1 MKFFFRQPLIH
12 FLILGLALF
21 GFYSVADTKSK
32 TAEAQRTIKVDRDA
46 LLTFMQYRS
55 KAFNDQH
62 FGKRLDDMDDKERQ
76 RLIDD
81 LVREEVLY
89 REALSLK
96 LDNED
101 YVIKRRL
108 IQKLE
113 FITKGFIDSAT
124 ELTGDQ
130 INAYF
135 EEHKTEYYIQPS
147 ATFTHV
153 FFDKER
159 HGDDKAKTMAKE
171 KLAELRENGVSF
183 SEAISHGDR
192 FLYHTNYVER
202 VPDYVSSHFGKSMA
216 QAIFENNSNHQ
227 EWIGPFESPYG
238 FHIVLV
244 TQKKDGRLSEIKEI
258 YDRVKDDA
266 QRDFIRKQTES
277 AIQKII
283 NSYNVEMAF

>member
-1 MKFFFRQPLIH
+1 MKTFFRQPLVH
-12 FLILGLALF
+12 FLILGLSLF
-21 GFYSVADTKSK
+21 GFFEWVGDKSDT
-32 TAEAQRTIKVDRDA
+32 TENPRTIVVDRDA

-62 FGKRLDDMDDKERQ
+62 FGKKLDAMKEKDRRQ
-76 RLIDD
+76 LIDD
-81 LVREEVLY
+81 LVREEVLH
-89 REALSLK
+89 REALALN

-113 FITKGFIDSAT
+113 FITQGFIDSAT
-124 ELTGDQ
+124 KLTEDQ

-135 EEHKTEYYIQPS
+135 EEHKAEYYIQPS
-147 ATFTHV
+147 VTFTHV

-159 HGDDKAKTMAKE
+159 HGGDKAKSMAE
-171 KLAELRENGVSF
+171 KKLTELNKNEVSF
-183 SEAISHGDR
+183 SKAISHGDR

-216 QAIFENNSNHQ
+216 QAIFDRNSTGH

-238 FHIVLV
+238 FHTVLV
-244 TQKKDGRLSEIKEI
+244 SQKKDGRLSKIKEI

-277 AIQKII
+277 AIQNII
-283 NSYNVEMAF
+283 NSYDVKMAF

>member
-1 MKFFFRQPLIH
+1 MNKIFRQPLMH
-12 FLILGLALF
+12 FLILGLSLF
-21 GFYSVADTKSK
+21 GFYEWVGDKSDT
-32 TAEAQRTIKVDRDA
+32 TENPRTIVVDRDV

-55 KAFNDQH
+55 KAFNKGR
-62 FGKRLDDMDDKERQ
+62 FGQLLDNMREEERQ
-76 RLIDD
+76 QLIND

-89 REALSLK
+89 REALSLR
-96 LDNED
+96 LNEND
-101 YVIKRRL
+101 YVVKRRL

-130 INAYF
+130 INSYF
-135 EEHKTEYYIQPS
+135 EEHKAEYYIQPS

-159 HGDDKAKTMAKE
+159 HGGDKAKAMAE
-171 KLAELRENGVSF
+171 KKLVELKKNKVSF

-202 VPDYVSSHFGKSMA
+202 VPDYVSSHFGKSMT

-227 EWIGPFESPYG
+227 EWIGPFDSPYG

-244 TQKKDGRLSEIKEI
+244 TQKKDGRLSKIKEI

>member
-1 MKFFFRQPLIH
+1 MKELFKQPLVH
-12 FLILGLALF
+12 FLIIGFCLF
-21 GFYSVADTKSK
+21 GLYSWIGNKAETRVSQK
-32 TAEAQRTIKVDRDA
+32 TIIVDRDA
-46 LLTFMQYRS
+46 LLTFLQYRS

-62 FGKRLDDMDDKERQ
+62 FGDKLDAMSVKERQ

-89 REALSLK
+89 REALALK

-113 FITKGFIDSAT
+113 FITQGFIESAI
-124 ELTGDQ
+124 ELTADQ

-135 EEHKTEYYIQPS
+135 EDHKSEYYIQPS

-159 HGDDKAKTMAKE
+159 HGEEEAKAMAEE
-171 KLAELRENGVSF
+171 KLAELKKNEVAF
-183 SEAISHGDR
+183 SKAIYHGDR

-216 QAIFENNSNHQ
+216 QAIFEHNSNGQ

-244 TQKKDGRLSEIKEI
+244 TQKKEGRLSNIKEI

-266 QRDFIRKQTES
+266 QREFIRMKTES

-283 NSYNVEMAF
+283 NSYNVKMAL

>member
-1 MKFFFRQPLIH
+1 MRNLFRQPLVH
-12 FLILGLALF
+12 FLILGVSLF
-21 GFYSVADTKSK
+21 GFFEWVGDKSDT
-32 TAEAQRTIKVDRDA
+32 TENPRTIVVDRDA

-62 FGKRLDDMDDKERQ
+62 FGKKLDAMKEKDRRL
-76 RLIDD
+76 LIED
-81 LVREEVLY
+81 LVREEVLH
-89 REALSLK
+89 REALALK

-113 FITKGFIDSAT
+113 FITQGFIDSAT
-124 ELTGDQ
+124 KLTKDQ

-135 EEHKTEYYIQPS
+135 EEHKAEYYVQPS
-147 ATFTHV
+147 VTFTHV

-159 HGDDKAKTMAKE
+159 HGGGKAKAMAE
-171 KLAELRENGVSF
+171 KKLMELNKNGVSF
-183 SEAISHGDR
+183 SKAISHGDR

-216 QAIFENNSNHQ
+216 QAIFDRNSTDP

-244 TQKKDGRLSEIKEI
+244 SQKKDGSLSKIKEI

-266 QRDFIRKQTES
+266 QRDYLRKQTES
-277 AIQKII
+277 AIQNII
-283 NSYNVEMAF
+283 NSYDVKMAF

>member
-1 MKFFFRQPLIH
+1 MRNLFRQPLVH
-12 FLILGLALF
+12 FLVIGFCLF
-21 GFYSVADTKSK
+21 GIYSWLGKKPETG
-32 TAEAQRTIKVDRDA
+32 ENQRTVVVDRDA
-46 LLTFMQYRS
+46 LLTFLQYRS
-55 KAFNDQH
+55 KAFNDEQ
-62 FGKRLDDMDDKERQ
+62 FGKKLDSMDKKERQ

-89 REALSLK
+89 REALALN
-96 LDNED
+96 LGNED

-113 FITKGFIDSAT
+113 FITQGFIDSAT

-159 HGDDKAKTMAKE
+159 HGGDKAKAMAEK
-171 KLAELRENGVSF
+171 KLAELKKNKVSF
-183 SEAISHGDR
+183 SKAISHGDR

-202 VPDYVSSHFGKSMA
+202 VPDYVSSHFGKSMT

-227 EWIGPFESPYG
+227 EWIGPFDSPYG

-244 TQKKDGRLSEIKEI
+244 AQKKDGRLSKIKEI